1 MANRVKIGLF
11 FFFAFAVFCSERLYA
26 QEEAIQLSGIVLTG
40 DSLYGVPRANVYVAG
55 TARGTV
61 TNPYGYFSFAV
72 LPGDT
77 VTVSAV
83 GFKTYKYFV
92 KPSEKKTLSEII
104 VLIPDIIMLPEVT
117 ALPYRTEREFKDA
130 FMALKIP
137 QTDFEAMKKNLDPD
151 MMAELFRDTGMDGGT
166 NHTAFMQDQMYKS
179 SNRFINPMWA
189 NPLLNPFAWARFIKD
204 IKEGKLKRKKS
215 R

>member
-1 MANRVKIGLF
+1 MNSRLKIGVLF
-11 FFFAFAVFCSERLYA
+11 FLVFVIFFSKKLQAQDEAV
-26 QEEAIQLSGIVLTG
+26 QLSGIVLTG

-55 TARGTV
+55 TARGTS
-61 TNPYGYFSFAV
+61 TNPYGYFSMAV

-77 VTVSAV
+77 VTISAV
-83 GFKTYKYFV
+83 GFKTHKYLV
-92 KPSEKKTLSEII
+92 KSNEKKAMSEII

-151 MMAELFRDTGMDGGT
+151 LMAELFRETGMDGGT
-166 NHTAFMQDQMYKS
+166 NHTAFMQDQLYKS

-204 IKEGKLKRKKS
+204 IKDGKFNKKKS
-215 R
+215 K